1 MRARSGRRRIGP
13 ASREAG
19 RGPARGGTEAA
30 PASGAAIAAAGDP
43 AGPLRA
49 LSKAAAPRASLNAV
63 ENWMQEVI
71 THPDGIGAGE
81 TSAAARR
88 HVDLGAGT
96 IERMIGASRN
106 LTSRQRLRIYSN
118 MYFWR
123 LIDILAEEYPTV
135 RHVLGPP
142 RFGRLAVAFLTA
154 HPSRSYSLNHLSAR
168 FPEFVRN
175 EAGRLPRRAFLA
187 DVARVERTM
196 EEVFDAPDV
205 RPLTTRE
212 FRAIPMKRWATGRIR
227 MTPALRLLAL
237 DHPVDAFMAAVREE
251 RHADV
256 PRPKR
261 EWLAVFRSGWSVW
274 RARQSEERFTLLAAL
289 LAGKTL
295 PEAFEACAA
304 LRGFDDEKF
313 TGALPIWFK
322 RWAAE
327 GFFCGVDSA
336 LP

>member
-1 MRARSGRRRIGP
+1 MGARNGRRRIGP

-30 PASGAAIAAAGDP
+30 PAAGTAIPAAGDP
-43 AGPLRA
+43 AGPLRSLA
-49 LSKAAAPRASLNAV
+49 RAATPRASLNAV

-71 THPDGIGAGE
+71 THPEGIGAGE

-96 IERMIGASRN
+96 IERMIGSSRN
-106 LTSRQRLRIYSN
+106 LTPRQRLQIYSN

-142 RFGRLAVAFLTA
+142 RFGRLAVAFLAA

-168 FPEFVRN
+168 FPEFIRS
-175 EAGRLPRRAFLA
+175 EAETPRAGCFWRTSRASKGPW
-187 DVARVERTM
+187 RRCST
-196 EEVFDAPDV
+196 PDV
-205 RPLTTRE
+205 RPLTTRA
-212 FRAIPMKRWATGRIR
+212 FRSIPMKRWATGRIR

-256 PRPKR
+256 PRPKK
-261 EWLAVFRSGWSVW
+261 EWLAVFRSGYSVW
-274 RARQSEERFTLLAAL
+274 RARLSEERFTLLGAL
-289 LAGKTL
+289 LAGRTL

-304 LRGFDDEKF
+304 LKGFDEEKF
-313 TGALPIWFK
+313 TAALPAWFK
-322 RWAAE
+322 RCAAD
-327 GFFCGVDSA
+327 GFFCGVESA
-336 LP
+336 KS